1 MGSPAIVWLRNDLRL
16 DDHPALAEACR
27 AGGAVLP
34 VFIHPDA
41 DLSPCAPGA
50 ASRWWLHHSLE
61 RLDAALRAR
70 GSRLVLRRG
79 DPAHVLEELARRT
92 GAGSVGWERKVEPS
106 ARRDEARVR
115 EALETLGARCHA
127 CAPNLLADP
136 ETTLTKSGGPFQV
149 FTPFWKSASA
159 QAPSPP
165 LPAPA
170 RIPAPDTW
178 PASLAVEDLGLLPT
192 PDWAAGFREA
202 WRPGEAGAAQALA
215 DFADGALSEYP
226 TARDLPG
233 VEGTSRLSPHLHF
246 GEISGRRIVHELA
259 ARAAARGGAESAAE
273 AWIRQLYWRDFG
285 HHMLFHFPRT
295 ETAPLRETFAAFPWR
310 DDPDAAEAWRRGR
323 TGYPI
328 VDAGMRELWR
338 TGWMHNRVRMI
349 VASFLVKDLL
359 LPWQTGA
366 AWFLDTLVDADAAN
380 NTLGWQWTSGCGP
393 DAAPYFRVFNPV
405 LQGMKFDPDGA
416 YVRRWAPELAG
427 LENRWIYR
435 PWEAP
440 AETLRAAGVT
450 LGRTWPHPVVDHAA
464 ARDRALAA
472 HAHLT
477 RR

>member
-27 AGGAVLP
+27 AGGAVIP
-34 VFIHPDA
+34 VFIHPEGGE
-41 DLSPCAPGA
+41 SPCAPGA

-61 RLDAALRAR
+61 RLDAALRAH

-79 DPAHVLEELARRT
+79 APARVLEELAREA
-92 GAGSVGWERKVEPS
+92 GAGAVWWERKGEPS
-106 ARRDEARVR
+106 ARRDETRVR
-115 EALETLGARCHA
+115 LALEALGARCHA

-159 QAPSPP
+159 HAPSPP

-178 PASLAVEDLGLLPT
+178 PASLAVADLNLLPT
-192 PDWAAGFREA
+192 PDWAAGFRGA
-202 WRPGEAGAAQALA
+202 WCPGEEGAARALA
-215 DFADGALSEYP
+215 RFADGALPDYP

-246 GEISGRRIVHELA
+246 GEIGARRMVQELA
-259 ARAAARGGAESAAE
+259 ARSAARGGLDAAAE

-285 HHMLFHFPRT
+285 HHMLFHFPHT
-295 ETAPLRETFAAFPWR
+295 ETSPLREAFAAFPWR
-310 DDPDAAEAWRRGR
+310 DDPVAAEAWRRGR
-323 TGYPI
+323 TGHPI
-328 VDAGMRELWR
+328 VDAGMRELWH

-380 NTLGWQWTSGCGP
+380 NTLGWQWTAGCGP

-416 YVRRWAPELAG
+416 YVRRWVPELAG
-427 LENRWIYR
+427 LDNRWIHR

-440 AETLRAAGVT
+440 EDVRSAAEVT
-450 LGRTWPHPVVDHAA
+450 LGGNWPHPVVDHAA